1 MVSTCASEPY
11 DLREVTK
18 LIGEARRHEGRPIV
32 GKEGLG
38 NNSVVMAHQFIIVFG
53 GKSFV
58 SVQVSLEFDVDIARG
73 VIHKQTTTTVHLT
86 VACLASQSEETA
98 FG

>member
-18 LIGEARRHEGRPIV
+18 LIGEARRREGRPIV

-38 NNSVVMAHQFIIVFG
+38 NHSMVVAHQFKIILG

-58 SVQVSLEFDVDIARG
+58 G
-73 VIHKQTTTTVHLT
+73 V
-86 VACLASQSEETA
+86 
-98 FG
+98 